1 MRKFRFLEH
10 TADMYIEAWG
20 RTLKEAFENT
30 AVGLGFI
37 IVPSDNVEPKV
48 EKKINVESEDEQAL
62 LFDFLSNF
70 LIFQDAEELI
80 FHRVKVEKIEKK
92 SGKYHLAARA
102 LGEKFDSEKHEE
114 GTHVKAITY
123 HYMEIKK
130 EKNKYKI
137 KVLVD
142 I

>member
-1 MRKFRFLEH
+1 MRKFRFLER
-10 TADMYIEAWG
+10 TADMYIEAWAK
-20 RTLKEAFENT
+20 TLREAFENT

-37 IVPSDNVEPKV
+37 IVPSDNVEPMV
-48 EKKINVESEDEQAL
+48 EKEIKVESEDKQAL

-70 LIFQDAEELI
+70 LIFQDAEGLV
-80 FHRVKVEKIEKK
+80 FHKVKVEKIEKK
-92 SGKYHLAARA
+92 RGKYHLAAKA
-102 LGEKFDSEKHEE
+102 WGEKFDSKKHEE

-130 EKNKYKI
+130 ENDKYKI